1 MEDPKSS
8 VSDLTPWFDQ
18 AGTPSDPVGPVMPS
32 EDRSDRQRHRPDAAE
47 ETTAPS
53 NPGFL
58 TDTEAFELLAVGMT
72 DSSDA
77 VVPATSKDKPIE
89 TDVDSDEL
97 VIVRNPGDGS
107 VGNELPTSRID
118 RARLADAIAG
128 SDADTD
134 GGRTDIEVSETE
146 SSADRLWADCD
157 DLPPLV
163 VIPDEQ
169 RNHRRNHIVHPGRAE
184 PSAVGCEASDEAAV
198 GVDDEMVTLGRL
210 PDPDE
215 VASAE
220 PVETDR
226 AALARTTRDVNEIER
241 IYEHYAGPVVAVAA
255 TLLSDQAAIN
265 ETLYETFA
273 TAWRA
278 ASSFESVGPKG
289 PWLFTLAR
297 RCGQDRALLPEVRGE
312 ERASGIYPAPSHRGE
327 SVAGMDDVWEAW
339 EVRLAL
345 EQLPLSDR
353 NVLRLIHYQGLIH
366 SEIASELAIP
376 VGTVRSRAYA
386 GSRRL
391 VDLLD
396 HIIRP
401 QAQHP
406 VDDDLASAL
415 TWYLSGLADGSELDE
430 RQRRAV
436 KRIQHQLASAPAWIQ
451 PAPAV
456 RSRVSQ
462 LAAVEELSSSGRGPR
477 PVARDEAGRP
487 RIGSLGRTTVQ
498 YDMAE
503 AEELFYTRGRHE
515 LPIDDEDGTDG
526 AEAPRV
532 PVVVLILVAVG
543 LFALIWA
550 GWRST
555 TGTGDEAATGIEGT
569 QTDAESEPLVGD
581 DSTVTDRPTAGIE
594 TAVAKDQA
602 GSSASDTTLVYELMA
617 TDVDPEAKALV
628 LVTPTAGGAEFEL
641 QVQTLEPTIGDQYL
655 AAWLVNGDQW
665 GRSGG
670 QVNRADPAAQLVDP
684 EVEAESTDG
693 DDMPLAMPL
702 GSFQWA
708 QESGGF
714 RFSSATVDDRFDT
727 IVVTRQRPA
736 DPIGPSGPVVFFGS
750 LGS

>member
-18 AGTPSDPVGPVMPS
+18 AGTPTDPVDPVTS
-32 EDRSDRQRHRPDAAE
+32 SDRSDGQRHRPDAADR
-47 ETTAPS
+47 TVAPS
-53 NPGFL
+53 GPGFL

-77 VVPATSKDKPIE
+77 VVPPISKDEPVE
-89 TDVDSDEL
+89 TELDGDEPL
-97 VIVRNPGDGS
+97 IVRNPGDGT
-107 VGNELPTSRID
+107 VGDEFPTSRID
-118 RARLADAIAG
+118 RARIAESIAG
-128 SDADTD
+128 TDADTD
-134 GGRTDIEVSETE
+134 GGRADIDVSGTG
-146 SSADRLWADCD
+146 SSADGLWADCD

-169 RNHRRNHIVHPGRAE
+169 RNHRRNQIVHPGRAE
-184 PSAVGCEASDEAAV
+184 PSGAGSEPGGGPAV

-210 PDPDE
+210 PEPDE
-215 VASAE
+215 VVSTE
-220 PVETDR
+220 PVVTDR
-226 AALARTTRDVNEIER
+226 AALARGTRDVDEIER

-255 TLLSDQAAIN
+255 TLLSEQTAIN

-297 RCGQDRALLPEVRGE
+297 RCGQDWASSPEVRGE

-366 SEIASELAIP
+366 SEIASELAMP

-386 GSRRL
+386 ASRRL
-391 VDLLD
+391 VELLD
-396 HIIRP
+396 HVIRP

-406 VDDDLASAL
+406 IDDDLASAL

-436 KRIQHQLASAPAWIQ
+436 KRIQYQLASAPAWIQ

-462 LAAVEELSSSGRGPR
+462 LAAVEELPSSGRGPR
-477 PVARDEAGRP
+477 PVGRDEAGRP
-487 RIGSLGRTTVQ
+487 GNGSMGRTTVQ
-498 YDMAE
+498 YDLAE
-503 AEELFYTRGRHE
+503 AEALFYTRRRHE
-515 LPIDDEDGTDG
+515 LPIDDEAGTDV
-526 AEAPRV
+526 AEGPRV

-555 TGTGDEAATGIEGT
+555 TGTGDETATGTGGA
-569 QTDAESEPLVGD
+569 QTDAQSEPLEGD
-581 DSTVTDRPTAGIE
+581 DSTVTDQPTAGIE
-594 TAVAKDQA
+594 TAVEQDTA

-641 QVQTLEPTIGDQYL
+641 QIQALEPTMGDQYL

-670 QVNRADPAAQLVDP
+670 QATGADPTVQLVDP
-684 EVEAESTDG
+684 EVEGESTDG
-693 DDMPLAMPL
+693 NDMPLAIPL

-708 QESGGF
+708 RPSGGF
-714 RFSSATVDDRFDT
+714 RFTSATVDDRFDT